1 MYLCPLCQF
10 PLTLNQ
16 RQYQCSNNHS
26 FDLAKEG
33 YVNLLPVQQK
43 KSLDPGD
50 NSEMMQARRAFLQA
64 GWYKPV
70 AQQVASMLQPY
81 SPQQLLDLGCGEGYY
96 SGLLHQQLTPQQL
109 HGIDI
114 SKAAIRFAAKH
125 YPQAQ
130 FAVASAYQLPFAA
143 GQFDA
148 IIRIYAPSLL
158 SELQRVLKVGGYLL
172 TVTPAPE
179 HLLQI
184 KQALYSEVKLHS
196 NAMAELDGFQHL
208 QRQRLSFT
216 LDKLSAADLSHLI
229 TMVPLGWKFNNETRA
244 NFINSQP
251 AIQCDF
257 YFDLY
262 SMDFKMHVGGKIVH
276 PHELSCS
283 K

>member
-1 MYLCPLCQF
+1 MYLCPLCQL
-10 PLTLNQ
+10 PLALTE
-16 RQYQCSNNHS
+16 RQYQCANKHS
-26 FDLAKEG
+26 FDRAKEG

-64 GWYKPV
+64 GWYARV
-70 AQQVASMLQPY
+70 AEQAAAFLSPLQ
-81 SPQQLLDLGCGEGYY
+81 PQQLLDLGCGEGYY
-96 SGLLHQQLTPQQL
+96 SGILQQQLAPQQL

-125 YPQAQ
+125 YPQAH
-130 FAVASAYQLPFAA
+130 FAVASAYQLPFATE
-143 GQFDA
+143 QFDA
-148 IIRIYAPSLL
+148 IVRIYAPSLL

-184 KQALYSEVKLHS
+184 KQALYDDVKLHS
-196 NAMAELDGFQHL
+196 SEIAELMGFEHL
-208 QRQRLSFT
+208 QRQQLSFT
-216 LDKLSAADLSHLI
+216 LSALTAADLNHLI
-229 TMVPLGWKFNNETRA
+229 TMVPLGWKFNEETRA
-244 NFINSQP
+244 HFIKSKP

-262 SMDFKMHVGGKIVH
+262 QKR
-276 PHELSCS
+276 L
-283 K
+283 

>member
-1 MYLCPLCQF
+1 MYLCPLCQL
-10 PLTLNQ
+10 PLALIQ
-16 RQYQCSNNHS
+16 RQYQCSNKHS

-50 NSEMMQARRAFLQA
+50 NSAMMQARRAFLQA
-64 GWYKPV
+64 GWYASV
-70 AQQVASMLQPY
+70 ARQAAAML
-81 SPQQLLDLGCGEGYY
+81 SAVKPQQLLDLGCGEGYY
-96 SGLLHQQLTPQQL
+96 SGILQQQLSLQQL

-125 YPQAQ
+125 YPKGH

-143 GQFDA
+143 DQFDA
-148 IIRIYAPSLL
+148 IVRIYAPSLL
-158 SELQRVLKVGGYLL
+158 NELQRVLKVGGYLL

-184 KQALYSEVKLHS
+184 KQALYNEVKLHRS
-196 NAMAELDGFQHL
+196 DIAELAGFQHL
-208 QRQRLSFT
+208 QRQQLSFT
-216 LDKLSAADLSHLI
+216 LDQLSAEDLMHLI
-229 TMVPLGWKFNNETRA
+229 TMVPLGWKFSEETRT
-244 NFINSQP
+244 NFINSKP

-262 SMDFKMHVGGKIVH
+262 TRH
-276 PHELSCS
+276 P
-283 K
+283 

>member
-1 MYLCPLCQF
+1 MPAATIQLFYCGVRMYLCPLCQL

-16 RQYQCSNNHS
+16 RQYQCTNKHS

-64 GWYKPV
+64 GWYAEV
-70 AQQVASMLQPY
+70 AEQAATMLSAY
-81 SPQQLLDLGCGEGYY
+81 KPQQLLDLGCGEGYY
-96 SGLLHQQLTPQQL
+96 SGLLQQQLAPQQL

-125 YPQAQ
+125 YPKAH

-143 GQFDA
+143 EQFDA
-148 IIRIYAPSLL
+148 IARIYAPSLL

-172 TVTPAPE
+172 TVTPAPA

-196 NAMAELDGFQHL
+196 SDIAQLAGFQHM
-208 QRQRLSFT
+208 QRQQLSFT
-216 LDKLSAADLSHLI
+216 LAQLSAEDLTHLI
-229 TMVPLGWKFNNETRA
+229 TMVPLGWKFNGETRA

-251 AIQCDF
+251 MIQCDF

-262 SMDFKMHVGGKIVH
+262 QKTI
-276 PHELSCS
+276 
-283 K
+283 

>member
-1 MYLCPLCQF
+1 MYLCPLCQL
-10 PLTLNQ
+10 PLALIQ
-16 RQYQCSNNHS
+16 RQYQCSNKHS

-50 NSEMMQARRAFLQA
+50 NSEMMHARRAFLQA
-64 GWYKPV
+64 GWYQSV
-70 AQQVASMLQPY
+70 AEQATAMLSAY
-81 SPQQLLDLGCGEGYY
+81 KPQQLLDLGCGEGYY
-96 SGLLHQQLTPQQL
+96 SGILQQQLAPQQL

-125 YPQAQ
+125 YPKAH
-130 FAVASAYQLPFAA
+130 FAVASAYHLPFAS

-148 IIRIYAPSLL
+148 IVRIYAPSLL

-184 KQALYSEVKLHS
+184 KQALYSEVKLHTS
-196 NAMAELDGFQHL
+196 DITELVGFQHL
-208 QRQRLSFT
+208 QRQQLSFS
-216 LDKLSAADLSHLI
+216 LDKLTAEDLTHLI
-229 TMVPLGWKFNNETRA
+229 TMVPLGWKFNQETQA
-244 NFINSQP
+244 AFVNSQP
-251 AIQCDF
+251 TIQCDF

-262 SMDFKMHVGGKIVH
+262 QRLTVAA
-276 PHELSCS
+276 P
-283 K
+283 